1 MERYYV
7 SLTPDSGGYYSV
19 IDRTRKN
26 EFGERYALACY
37 LSKQEAFDFLA
48 DIRNCEDVV
57 YAADHLGYYD
67 QSDANED
74 AEYGA
79 EYALYGEAE
88 TRYFVGKAA
97 EIFIGKFLSAADWKD
112 RGVVVNF
119 DDSDADYT
127 FGWSRRY
134 PLLDAARIE
143 AE

>member
-7 SLTPDSGGYYSV
+7 SLTPNSDGYYSV

-26 EFGERYALACY
+26 EFGERYVLACY

-48 DIRNCEDVV
+48 DIRNCEDVL
-57 YAADHLGYYD
+57 YAAAHLGYYD

-79 EYALYGEAE
+79 ERALYVEE
-88 TRYFVGKAA
+88 TMKVLHPIGHKPDFVT
-97 EIFIGKFLSAADWKD
+97 ADW
-112 RGVVVNF
+112 RY
-119 DDSDADYT
+119 SDAIHSFAFDADFVTY
-127 FGWSRRY
+127 RRY
-134 PLLDAARIE
+134 VLIDAARIE